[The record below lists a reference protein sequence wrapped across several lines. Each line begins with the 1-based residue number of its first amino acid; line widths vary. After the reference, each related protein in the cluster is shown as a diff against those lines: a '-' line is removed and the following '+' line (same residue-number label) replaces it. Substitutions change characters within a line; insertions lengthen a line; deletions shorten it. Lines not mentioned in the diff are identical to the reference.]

1 MAISLVV
8 EVLDHA
14 PRDLTQAELVLLVVL
29 AEQAREET
37 RECWPGVELICHR
50 SRLQEDSVRR
60 VFQRLAA
67 RGLEVR
73 VPVGKSKSGQPIYA
87 HHGARTLYR
96 IPCFAQPTETRQP
109 VDTAD
114 AGTLVPPSTDEA
126 GTVIPPSLAETSD
139 DGPAEA
145 GRGSRKGGSSSREG
159 GTSVPSLPSLP
170 QIPSPTSSRA
180 SNPVAAAASQPSS
193 ERVRKE
199 GAPQEDEHQAAA
211 VVLLAHLDLGRPLR
225 SDEAAR
231 LLEMI
236 VPRLRAG
243 WPVAK
248 LHDTVAGDWGG
259 VNNRIAV
266 LHGRLEKVPMQP
278 PTGKRSEHARL
289 DNPTPLGSLPEHVP
303 ATAGQVENHAAKA
316 RAALRVGRSGPPPI
330 AEVLAEQAGY

>member
-14 PRDLTQAELVLLVVL
+14 PRELTQAELVVLVVL
-29 AEQAREET
+29 AEQAREDT
-37 RECWPGVELICHR
+37 RECWPGMELICHR

-96 IPCFAQPTETRQP
+96 IPCFALSTETGQP
-109 VDTAD
+109 LDTAD
-114 AGTLVPPSTDEA
+114 AGTPVPPSTAEA
-126 GTVIPPSLAETSD
+126 GTVIPPSPVETSD
-139 DGPAEA
+139 DGPAKA
-145 GRGSRKGGSSSREG
+145 GRASREG
-159 GTSVPSLPSLP
+159 GMSSSEGRTSAPPFPSLP

-180 SNPVAAAASQPSS
+180 SAFAAAAASQPSS
-193 ERVRKE
+193 EEGRKE
-199 GAPQEDEHQAAA
+199 GAPCEDEHRTAA

-248 LHDTVAGDWGG
+248 LHETVAGDWGG
-259 VNNRIAV
+259 ANNRVAV
-266 LHGRLEKVPMQP
+266 LHARLEKVPMQP
-278 PTGKRSEHARL
+278 PERKQSERAKFDAL
-289 DNPTPLGSLPEHVP
+289 MPVGSLPEHIP
-303 ATAGQVENHAAKA
+303 ATAGQVERHAAKA
-316 RAALRVGRSGPPPI
+316 RAALRAGRSGPPPI
-330 AEVLAEQAGY
+330 AEVLAEQAAY